1 MKTSL
6 NLGFATL
13 TIETKPNAISKAVAE
28 FIDST
33 FHPGDSF
40 GLSFGL
46 VSAFTVVGGGLLA
59 WFA

>member
-6 NLGFATL
+6 NLGFAIL
-13 TIETKPNAISKAVAE
+13 TIEPKPNAISKAVAE

-33 FHPGDSF
+33 FHPGDGSVQAF
-40 GLSFGL
+40 ALL
-46 VSAFTVVGGGLLA
+46 SAFTVVGGGLLA